1 MAETEYC
8 EAIIHQLKINLKD
21 DKVNVM
27 YILPQL
33 KMQTWNS
40 VSDIPFRTAQNGKPH
55 IFKHFKCLENRLV
68 GKHRKES
75 RGFIHFGWFII
86 FLSPSSDCSF
96 PHTHKNVR
104 TVSSMLVSPKSCK

>member
-33 KMQTWNS
+33 KMQT
-40 VSDIPFRTAQNGKPH
+40 
-55 IFKHFKCLENRLV
+55 
-68 GKHRKES
+68 
-75 RGFIHFGWFII
+75 
-86 FLSPSSDCSF
+86 
-96 PHTHKNVR
+96 
-104 TVSSMLVSPKSCK
+104 